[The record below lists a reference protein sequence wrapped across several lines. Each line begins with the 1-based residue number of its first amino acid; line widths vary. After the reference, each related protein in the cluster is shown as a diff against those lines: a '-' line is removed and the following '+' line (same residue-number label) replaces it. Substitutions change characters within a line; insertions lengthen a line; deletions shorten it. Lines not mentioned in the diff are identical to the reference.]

1 MVITTLSH
9 ILYKNIHIKFIKKNL
24 PTLVDSRYSD
34 SLRAGRSGDRI
45 PVGTKFS
52 ALVHTGRGAQPASN
66 TMGRAVF
73 LSRRALASIIPG
85 RERPEETTTCY
96 KISIV
101 QLITK
106 LNVILYLS
114 PCPTVYISVLV
125 PFMIMP

>member
-52 ALVHTGRGAQPASN
+52 ALVHTGRGAQPVSN
-66 TMGRAVF
+66 TMGRGSF
-73 LSRRALASIIPG
+73 PGEKRPG
-85 RERPEETTTCY
+85 RSANHQPPSNTEVNKR
-96 KISIV
+96 V
-101 QLITK
+101 L
-106 LNVILYLS
+106 LYLHS
-114 PCPTVYISVLV
+114 PSGPSWSVLGEAL
-125 PFMIMP
+125 PFTLHQLL